1 MPSNLIPSPAPKAES
16 PLTPVIDEAS
26 ATSTVD
32 ASGETGSSHLASVDR
47 RTYIVSGVL
56 FAVLMALSGRYGFH
70 RDELYFLDCARHL
83 APGYV
88 DQPVLSPL
96 LAHLSLWA
104 FGVSLPGLRVWSA
117 LAGAGTVI
125 LAGLL
130 AREFGG
136 NRTAQF
142 LAALGAATMPAVLGA
157 DHLFGPTSL
166 DLLSWTALA
175 FVVVRIGRTENPK
188 LWPVA
193 GAVLGLGLS
202 NKHSIGLFA
211 VAIVAG
217 IVASGGGRQL
227 ANRWFLTGVVIAG
240 AFTIP
245 EVWWQATHHWPTIEM
260 TRRLNQENGGTAHIA
275 TWVVGQLFEVTL
287 ALAWV
292 WLVGIRWLWRSSL
305 PLWRALVWAYVLLFA
320 FFALTT
326 GGKVYY
332 LSAAY
337 IYLLA
342 AGAVRCEG
350 WLDARTV
357 RFRRLLGLTAL
368 STLLTLPLVLPVLPA
383 NDIGWTYG
391 ANQVL
396 GETVGWTEFVGT
408 VSTAWDSL
416 PPSQRAHAVIFTA
429 NYGEAGA
436 INEMG
441 RSAGLPDAVSGQNN
455 EWFWGPGNP
464 AATTVVAVAPGP
476 VDVTNYA
483 ALLDRYCT
491 DVRVAAKITNPEGM
505 HNQEWGGHVYICTG
519 LKHPWGET
527 WSSLRHDS

>member
-1 MPSNLIPSPAPKAES
+1 MA
-16 PLTPVIDEAS
+16 PVIDEAS
-26 ATSTVD
+26 ATSAVHD
-32 ASGETGSSHLASVDR
+32 PATGTTSDLAPVDR
-47 RTYIVSGVL
+47 RTYIVAGVL
-56 FAVLMALSGRYGFH
+56 LAVLMALSGRYGFH

-117 LAGAGTVI
+117 LAAAGTVI

-136 NRTAQF
+136 RRTAQF
-142 LAALGAATMPAVLGA
+142 LAALGTATMPAVLGA

-166 DLLSWTALA
+166 DLLFWTALA
-175 FVVVRIGRTENPK
+175 FVVVRIGRTQNPR
-188 LWPVA
+188 LWPAA
-193 GAVLGLGLS
+193 GAVLGLGLT
-202 NKHSIGLFA
+202 NKHSIGFFA
-211 VAIVAG
+211 VALFVG

-227 ANRWFLTGVVIAG
+227 VNRWFVLGVGIAV

-260 TRRLNQENGGTAHIA
+260 TRRLNQENGGSAHIA

-287 ALAWV
+287 ALAWIWV
-292 WLVGIRWLWRSSL
+292 VGIRWLWRSGRPMWRSL
-305 PLWRALVWAYVLLFA
+305 GWTYGLLFV

-326 GGKVYY
+326 GAKVYY
-332 LSAAY
+332 LAAAY
-337 IYLLA
+337 LYLLA
-342 AGAVRCEG
+342 AGAVRVEG
-350 WLDARTV
+350 WLDGRTV
-357 RFRRLLGLTAL
+357 RLRRLLVCTAL

-391 ANQVL
+391 ANQEL
-396 GETVGWTEFVGT
+396 GETVGWPQFVGT
-408 VSTAWDSL
+408 VRAVWDSL

-429 NYGEAGA
+429 DYGEAGA
-436 INEMG
+436 INELG
-441 RSAGLPDAVSGQNN
+441 RSAELPGAVSGQNN
-455 EWFWGPGNP
+455 EWFWGPGDR
-464 AATTVVAVAPGP
+464 AATTIIAVAPGP
-476 VDVTNYA
+476 VDVTDYA
-483 ALLDRYCT
+483 ALLERYCT
-491 DVRVAAKITNPEGM
+491 HVRIAARFTNPEGIY
-505 HNQEWGGHVYICTG
+505 NQEWGGHVYICTG
-519 LKHPWGET
+519 LKRPWGKS